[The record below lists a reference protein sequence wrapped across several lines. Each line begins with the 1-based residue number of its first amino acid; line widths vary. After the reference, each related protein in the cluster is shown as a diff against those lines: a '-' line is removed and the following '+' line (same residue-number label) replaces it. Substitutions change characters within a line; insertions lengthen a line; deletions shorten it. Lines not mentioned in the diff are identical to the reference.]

1 MRHRK
6 PYRIE
11 GLSLAGDRFARRPI
25 CVVEGRIQDADVEGP
40 CWTLS
45 AEHVLIPAF
54 HDHHTHLIGT
64 FRPAQGPSLDG
75 IPTRAG
81 ALEAAARWLRDRP
94 GVGPVL
100 GEGWDESIWDDPRPL
115 TGADLDRLSTD
126 RPLGL
131 RRVDGHLVAVNSV
144 AWTLLAPSGVEADPR
159 TQTMT
164 ESLAMGLPAKWAPPF
179 SDYVLG
185 AREGRR
191 EAARQGVASIDEMGR
206 IETYRA
212 FRELEAEGSLGL
224 RVRHFFP
231 IDRLEAVAAMGLRPG
246 DDGGFVRAFGLKGFL
261 DGSIG
266 ARTAAVE
273 QPFKDRP
280 GDGLL
285 LWETEALAEAV
296 RAGTEAGFSIAL
308 HAIGMRAV
316 RQALEAY
323 RRVGGGRA
331 GTELRI
337 EHAEELD
344 LATIDLARR
353 LRVILSMQPNFTAR
367 WQGPDGMYERA
378 LGPERAR
385 ALNPYRT
392 AARSTRVVFG
402 SDTMPFGPLGG
413 IRGALAHPD
422 PAERLTAAEAIA
434 AYATG
439 GLDSTAGFDVLRQ
452 GVNADLA
459 VLHAPGGDLPRA
471 ILEGTARVCWTA
483 VGGRTVWAEA
493 DGSIPEAILEAS
505 R

>member
-1 MRHRK
+1 MRHQE

-11 GLSLAGDRFARRPI
+11 GLCLAGERFARRRI
-25 CVVEGRIQDADVEGP
+25 GVVEGRIQNADVEGP

-75 IPTRAG
+75 IPTREG
-81 ALEAAARWLRDRP
+81 TLEAAARWLRERP
-94 GVGPVL
+94 GDGPVL

-115 TGADLDRLSTD
+115 TGADLDRLSMD

-144 AWTLLAPSGVEADPR
+144 AWSLLAPSGVEADPR
-159 TQTMT
+159 TLTMT

-179 SDYVLG
+179 ADYVEG
-185 AREGRR
+185 AREGQR

-212 FRELEAEGSLGL
+212 FRELEAEGSLAL

-231 IDRLEAVAAMGLRPG
+231 LDRREALAAAGLKPSG
-246 DDGGFVRAFGLKGFL
+246 DRGLLRVFGLKGFL

-266 ARTAAVE
+266 ARTAAVAR
-273 QPFKDRP
+273 PFEDRP
-280 GDGLL
+280 GNGLL
-285 LWETEALAEAV
+285 LWEAEALAEAV
-296 RAGTEAGFSIAL
+296 RAGTEKGFSIAL
-308 HAIGMRAV
+308 HAIGMRATK
-316 RQALEAY
+316 QALEAF
-323 RRVGGGRA
+323 RRLGGGRE
-331 GTELRI
+331 GMELRI

-344 LATIDLARR
+344 AATIDLARR
-353 LRVILSMQPNFTAR
+353 LRVVLSMQPNFTAR

-378 LGPERAR
+378 LGPDRAR

-392 AARSTRVVFG
+392 AVRSTRVVFG

-422 PAERLTAAEAIA
+422 PAERLTVAEAIT
-434 AYATG
+434 AYASG
-439 GLDSTAGFDVLRQ
+439 GLDSAAGSDALQEGR
-452 GVNADLA
+452 NADLV
-459 VLHAPGGDLPRA
+459 VLHAPGGDLSNA
-471 ILEGTARVCWTA
+471 ILEGSARVCWTA
-483 VGGRTVWAEA
+483 VGGRTVWAEP
-493 DGSIPEAILEAS
+493 GGGGPEEILEAS